1 MFKFITHR
9 PLWLNILTGLLLAFV
24 IFFIF
29 IFSLKWLTHHD
40 EAKTVP
46 SVIGKTFTEAKDIL
60 EKAGFDVEIQDSL
73 YVDTLKPMR
82 VIKQVPED
90 GEVVKI
96 NRTVYLTINRAVPPS
111 VEMPSLNGF
120 SYRSA
125 AMQLQNIGIKVDT
138 IYKSSFARDA
148 VLEVLY
154 NGDPLTAGTK
164 LRMGD
169 RVKLVLGSGVGT
181 EKFSVP
187 TLTGLTFCQAKSLIE
202 SHGLGIGSIIIP
214 PGTKITDTCN
224 AYIFQQ
230 NPVKYD
236 EEKKLQYIHT
246 GQTIDVWLQI
256 DKPAPDSLAVPLQ
269 QQ

>member
-1 MFKFITHR
+1 M
-9 PLWLNILTGLLLAFV
+9 PGL
-24 IFFIF
+24 
-29 IFSLKWLTHHD
+29 S
-40 EAKTVP
+40 
-46 SVIGKTFTEAKDIL
+46 
-60 EKAGFDVEIQDSL
+60 
-73 YVDTLKPMR
+73 
-82 VIKQVPED
+82 
-90 GEVVKI
+90 
-96 NRTVYLTINRAVPPS
+96 
-111 VEMPSLNGF
+111 GF

-148 VLEVLY
+148 VLEVIY
-154 NGDPLTAGTK
+154 NGNPLTAGTK

-169 RVKLVLGSGVGT
+169 RVTLVLGSGVGT

-187 TLTGLTFCQAKSLIE
+187 TLTGLTFCEAKSLIE

-224 AYIFQQ
+224 AYIFMQ

-236 EEKKLQYIHT
+236 DEKKLQYIRT

-256 DKPAPDSLAVPLQ
+256 DKPGPDSLVVPLQPLQ